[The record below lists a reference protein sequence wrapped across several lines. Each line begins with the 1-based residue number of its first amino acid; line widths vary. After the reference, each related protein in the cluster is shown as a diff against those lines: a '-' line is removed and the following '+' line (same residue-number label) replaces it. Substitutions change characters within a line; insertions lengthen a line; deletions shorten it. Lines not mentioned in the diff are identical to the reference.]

1 MEELSHQ
8 QKRMISRGSRIKQGT
23 SSCRRDGGSP
33 GASMLSAPHEH
44 RTGGRSASAL
54 PQPTGMKATGL
65 ESMPS
70 PQDMHDGGRLSRKDT
85 KKARLGTV
93 CPAATG
99 SRSNCAPNSQRNRH
113 PSQSNIESK
122 STCNQRAIPGTL
134 PASARSV
141 SPHPPEPESTCY
153 LPRRTT
159 INGSRNQRSAGRAP
173 LLEGGLAEHRLL

>member
-70 PQDMHDGGRLSRKDT
+70 PQNMHDGGRLSRKDT

-93 CPAATG
+93 CPAAG
-99 SRSNCAPNSQRNRH
+99 SRSNCAPHYRR
-113 PSQSNIESK
+113 
-122 STCNQRAIPGTL
+122 T
-134 PASARSV
+134 RSLVPRV
-141 SPHPPEPESTCY
+141 SRVCSVPESNNQDLQCTSDSSKKK
-153 LPRRTT
+153 RTT
-159 INGSRNQRSAGRAP
+159 VHATPIDSRLPKRR
-173 LLEGGLAEHRLL
+173 